1 MEDFRKQKAK
11 CRFQKLLPIAI
22 GTPSVQLLTSS
33 SQLLTSNFQMNFLN
47 LIRYK
52 NLLMLALMQLI
63 FRYGFLKLQ
72 KIDLALADWQ
82 YGLLVLSTVLIA
94 AAGYVIND
102 IFDQETDKENKADK
116 CIVGKT
122 ISENRAYNIYALLN
136 ISGVAIGFYLSNV
149 IMRPTFAAIF
159 VLIAATLYIYATS
172 LKQMPLIGNIV
183 VALLLSLSVFIIGI
197 FDIFPAT
204 DAANQEVMAG
214 MFAILIDY
222 AVFAF
227 MINLLREIVKDLED
241 FEGDSK
247 QGMRTL
253 AIVLGIPKTTK
264 LVFALSFIP
273 IILLF
278 FYINNYLIAN
288 HLIVATIYSLL
299 FVSGP
304 LLYFSIKMWSA
315 QSKTDFQKLS
325 KVLKWIL
332 FFGILSIL
340 FITLNIQYH
349 ASK

>member
-1 MEDFRKQKAK
+1 
-11 CRFQKLLPIAI
+11 
-22 GTPSVQLLTSS
+22 
-33 SQLLTSNFQMNFLN
+33 
-47 LIRYK
+47 
-52 NLLMLALMQLI
+52 MLALMQLI

-102 IFDQETDKENKADK
+102 IFDQETDKENKPDK
-116 CIVGKT
+116 VIVGKS
-122 ISENRAYNIYALLN
+122 ISESKAYNIYAVLN

-149 IMRPTFAAIF
+149 IMRPNFAAIF

-172 LKQMPLIGNIV
+172 LKQMMILGNIV
-183 VALLLSLSVFIIGI
+183 VALLLSTSVIIIGI

-204 DAANQEVMAG
+204 NSANQGVMAS
-214 MFAILIDY
+214 MFSILLDY
-222 AVFAF
+222 AIFAF

-241 FEGDSK
+241 FDGDFK
-247 QGMRTL
+247 QGMSTL
-253 AIVLGIPKTTK
+253 AIVLGIPKTSK

-273 IILLF
+273 VITLLI
-278 FYINNYLIAN
+278 YINNYLVSNNLIA
-288 HLIVATIYSLL
+288 ATIYSFI
-299 FVSGP
+299 FVLAP
-304 LLYFSIKMWSA
+304 MLYFSIKIWTA
-315 QSKTDFQKLS
+315 QSKSDFQKLS